1 MQRNTLLAIAGACL
15 SLSGTAAMAA
25 DGGPR
30 YTYGEVG
37 YSHVDFDDFD
47 ADGEVWNIK
56 GSFALTDM
64 FFATAG
70 YADGDLDVDSGGD
83 SDYTNFD
90 LGAGINYPLS
100 GTMDLVGKLSYIS
113 VDTDAGDEDGYGIYA
128 GVRAMLTPQFEL
140 NGGLDYTDLGDPYDS
155 NTAVDV
161 GVVYNFT
168 DMFAVTGDFSFSDD
182 YTTYGI
188 GARLYFGAR

>member
-1 MQRNTLLAIAGACL
+1 MQRQSLLAIAGVCL
-15 SLSGTAAMAA
+15 ALSGTAALAA
-25 DGGPR
+25 DSGPR
-30 YTYGEVG
+30 YTYGELG
-37 YSHVDFDDFD
+37 YSNLDFDDFD
-47 ADGEVWNIK
+47 ADGDAWYVK

-90 LGAGINYPLS
+90 LGAGINYPLND
-100 GTMDLVGKLSYIS
+100 TLDLVGRLSYIS
-113 VDTDAGDEDGYGIYA
+113 VDTDAGDEDGYGLYA

-155 NTAVDV
+155 NTAVEV
-161 GVVYNFT
+161 GGVYSFT
-168 DMFAVTGDFSFSDD
+168 DMFAATGGISFSDD
-182 YTTYGI
+182 VTEYSI
-188 GARLYFGAR
+188 GLRLYFGQR